1 VTVEGRQVH
10 IGGSVVYVHVSV
22 ESVKRYRKNAG
33 GTHIRVR
40 VRGPK
45 DGMDDQGRK
54 AELQTEFN

>member
-1 VTVEGRQVH
+1 
-10 IGGSVVYVHVSV
+10 V